1 MGRESVRLAGAGSP
15 WQPPL
20 VATLQN
26 TIHEGSDALVHANN
40 PGDAQFDPELVE
52 ALRRDL
58 FNIYET
64 AGREVTYVTPK
75 GERRPYWANRFR
87 QALQRAVNARE
98 VVEFVEILMLRS
110 EPSRGFFYLKDA
122 GRLDVA
128 VEALV
133 VDQTKAY
140 HSLFSHEAVRAAR
153 DRLAEHT
160 GQSTAPPPP
169 PPPASTATGPPLTPG
184 SSVDIRVTVGPKG
197 ELTLALI

>member
-1 MGRESVRLAGAGSP
+1 MKGG
-15 WQPPL
+15 
-20 VATLQN
+20 
-26 TIHEGSDALVHANN
+26 DALVHAN

-52 ALRRDL
+52 ALRSDL

-64 AGREVTYVTPK
+64 AGREVTYVTQK

-87 QALQRAVNARE
+87 QALQRAVNARG
-98 VVEFVEILMLRS
+98 VVEFVETLMLRS

-133 VDQTKAY
+133 VDETKAY
-140 HSLFSHEAVRAAR
+140 HSLFSHEAVRAAS

-160 GQSTAPPPP
+160 GQSTPPPPP
-169 PPPASTATGPPLTPG
+169 PPPAGTVTVPPLTPG

>member
-1 MGRESVRLAGAGSP
+1 MKGG
-15 WQPPL
+15 
-20 VATLQN
+20 
-26 TIHEGSDALVHANN
+26 DALVHANT

-52 ALRRDL
+52 ALRSDL

-64 AGREVTYVTPK
+64 AGREVTYVTPR
-75 GERRPYWANRFR
+75 GERKPYWANRFR
-87 QALQRAVNARE
+87 QALQRAVNASE
-98 VVEFVEILMLRS
+98 VVEFVETLMLRS

-140 HSLFSHEAVRAAR
+140 HSLFSHEAVWAAR

-160 GQSTAPPPP
+160 GQSTSPP
-169 PPPASTATGPPLTPG
+169 PPPASTVTVPSLTPG
-184 SSVDIRVTVGPKG
+184 SWFDIRVTVGPKG